1 MSYKADLGTR
11 EKEIETVKNDNNK
24 LAISNDRIIA
34 EKDLALQLCSLI
46 TQKFAM
52 NTEDEVLELYKK
64 CYTTVAN
71 PK

>member
-1 MSYKADLGTR
+1 MSYKADLGNR
-11 EKEIETVKNDNNK
+11 EKEIEIAKNDNNK

-52 NTEDEVLELYKK
+52 DTQDDVLELYKK

>member
-11 EKEIETVKNDNNK
+11 EKEIEIAKNDNNK

-52 NTEDEVLELYKK
+52 DTENEVLELYKK
-64 CYTTVAN
+64 CYATVAN

>member
-1 MSYKADLGTR
+1 MSAADLKPN
-11 EKEIETVKNDNNK
+11 EKLIEDKKNSNHK
-24 LAISNDRIIA
+24 LSIDNDRIIA

-52 NTEDEVLELYKK
+52 DTQDDVLELYKK

>member
-34 EKDLALQLCSLI
+34 DKDLALQLCSLI